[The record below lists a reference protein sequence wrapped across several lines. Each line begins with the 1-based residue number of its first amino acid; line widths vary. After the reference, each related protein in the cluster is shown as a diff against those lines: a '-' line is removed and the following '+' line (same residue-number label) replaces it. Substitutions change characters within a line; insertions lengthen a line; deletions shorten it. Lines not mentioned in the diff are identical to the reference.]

1 MEQRPTQGAFYG
13 SAIAALG
20 GLLIGLLLHGAW
32 QKRPG
37 GPQILLASPAA
48 AEPARPAADDQP
60 SAARGGAVL
69 AGLDPSRVAPDPLP
83 VTRLAPDMFDVQPAA
98 TGGVERQDVGD
109 QVADAAP
116 QAPPRRATSIR
127 PGP

>member
-1 MEQRPTQGAFYG
+1 
-13 SAIAALG
+13 
-20 GLLIGLLLHGAW
+20 
-32 QKRPG
+32 
-37 GPQILLASPAA
+37 
-48 AEPARPAADDQP
+48 
-60 SAARGGAVL
+60 
-69 AGLDPSRVAPDPLP
+69 
-83 VTRLAPDMFDVQPAA
+83 MFDVQPAA